1 MRLEKYKNSIKRSF
15 YLIFYLTVD
24 IIYYIIKEYTLLKI
38 RMIIVK
44 YKYIFFDFDG
54 TLADTE
60 EVNFVIYQKLAEKY
74 NLRNITLD
82 DLGHLKKMSA
92 KEIIE
97 YVELKKRYLP
107 FMLKRGK
114 KLLTQDIRNVKLCKS
129 DIFDTIKKIKEL
141 GIKVAIITTNSKTNV
156 KMFLEEHNADYF
168 DFIASSTMFGKEL
181 KIRKVMKKEKL
192 QKSEVLYVGDEI
204 RDIHAANRA
213 EVDIASVAWGYNT
226 VESLKKNKPNFLIF
240 ESEELLDICNKE

>member
-1 MRLEKYKNSIKRSF
+1 
-15 YLIFYLTVD
+15 
-24 IIYYIIKEYTLLKI
+24 
-38 RMIIVK
+38 MIIVK
-44 YKYIFFDFDG
+44 YKYVFFDFDG

-82 DLGHLKKMSA
+82 ELGHLKKMSA

-129 DIFDTIKKIKEL
+129 DIFDTIKQLKNM
-141 GIKVAIITTNSKTNV
+141 GIKVAVITTNSKTNV
-156 KMFLEEHNADYF
+156 KLFLEEHNADYF
-168 DFIASSTMFGKEL
+168 DFVASSTMFGKESKMR
-181 KIRKVMKKEKL
+181 KIMKKEKL
-192 QKSEVLYVGDEI
+192 KSSDVLYVGDEI

-213 EVDIASVAWGYNT
+213 GVDIASVGWGYNT
-226 VESLKKNKPNFLIF
+226 VESLKKNKPQYLIF
-240 ESEELLDICNKE
+240 ETKELLDICNNEI